1 MTALFP
7 AVTPSEH
14 PTILAGRFPHVEKR
28 STGGRVRRIGLSNV
42 QLDGEITLTYTNI
55 DTQQLLALLAHWRQ
69 VRGTTLDFRLPAELF
84 PSMSSSTRARLM
96 ATTWRHKEGPKVVDI
111 CGGQPEFLLHSLE
124 FTIVAQPR
132 RVASPVLESVPELS
146 LPVVPVTAPGAH
158 LRVAVVFAPG
168 AAGINTINLPGAAW
182 VLSPVWLPG
191 AASTPGTSTA
201 PGAALA
207 VAVELTPGPTTTP
220 SAGLNV
226 STTWATGKGSIGG
239 VAPGSAWTN
248 NVALAAGAAS
258 VSLVVAPGAALAAG
272 VAWAPG
278 SASITGGTAPGALL
292 ALATAWQPGGAQGI
306 APGAAWSVSVGWAG
320 GAGSV
325 PGTDPTFSSVSLLLP
340 FEGANNSTTFTDASS
355 NALTPSSV
363 TGDVKISTAQLKYGN
378 ASALFTPGSNGA
390 FIRYTPQTLLEF
402 SADFTIEAWVYSTS
416 TTDQII
422 GSSASDQN
430 TQIFR
435 LNQFGAAGNLSF
447 YLNGTQVFDPTPA
460 GLAINTHQHLAICR
474 SGSSTRMFVN
484 GFQIGP
490 TNTTWTGTFRMDVIG
505 TFFFNGSR
513 LTVEQGGPYDFTGH
527 LDELRARKTA
537 LYTSNFTPPTGP
549 HPTS

>member
-1 MTALFP
+1 
-7 AVTPSEH
+7 
-14 PTILAGRFPHVEKR
+14 
-28 STGGRVRRIGLSNV
+28 VRRIGLSNV
-42 QLDGEITLTYTNI
+42 QLDGTITLTYTNI
-55 DTQQLLALLAHWRQ
+55 DTLQLLTLLAHWRQ
-69 VRGTTLDFRLPAELF
+69 VRGTTLEFRLPAELF
-84 PSMSSSTRARLM
+84 PSMSSTTRALLM

-111 CGGQPEFLLHSLE
+111 CGGQPDFLLHSLE

-132 RVASPVLESVPELS
+132 RVASPVLATVPELS
-146 LPVVPVTAPGAH
+146 LPVVPVTAPGAQWSV
-158 LRVAVVFAPG
+158 LAVFAPG
-168 AAGINTINLPGAAW
+168 KAGTNTINLPGAAW

-239 VAPGSAWTN
+239 VAPGAAWTN

-258 VSLVVAPGAALAAG
+258 LSLVVAPGAALAAG

-292 ALATAWQPGGAQGI
+292 ALATGWQPGGAQGI

-325 PGTDPTFSSVSLLLP
+325 PGTDPNFSSVSLLLP

-422 GSSASDQN
+422 GSSSSNTN

-435 LNQFGAAGNLSF
+435 LNQNSTGNLAF
-447 YLNGTQVFDPTPA
+447 FLNGTQVFQPTPA

-474 SGSSTRMFVN
+474 SSSSTRMFVN

-505 TFFFNGSR
+505 TFFFDGSR
-513 LTVEQGGPYDFTGH
+513 YTTAIYDFTGH
-527 LDELRARKTA
+527 IDELRLTKAAR
-537 LYTSNFTPPTGP
+537 YTSNFTPTGP

>member
-1 MTALFP
+1 
-7 AVTPSEH
+7 
-14 PTILAGRFPHVEKR
+14 
-28 STGGRVRRIGLSNV
+28 VRRIGLSNV
-42 QLDGEITLTYTNI
+42 QLDGAITLTYTNI
-55 DTQQLLALLAHWRQ
+55 DTLQLLTLLAHWRQ

-84 PSMSSSTRARLM
+84 PSMSSTTRALLM

-111 CGGQPEFLLHSLE
+111 CGGQLDFLLHSLE

-132 RVASPVLESVPELS
+132 RVASPVLGTAPELS

-158 LRVAVVFAPG
+158 WRVGAVFAPG
-168 AAGINTINLPGAAW
+168 KAGVNAISLPGAAW

-191 AASTPGTSTA
+191 AAGTPDNVNAT
-201 PGAALA
+201 GADWA
-207 VAVELTPGPTTTP
+207 VSVEIGAGARTTP
-220 SAGLNV
+220 SAALNL
-226 STTWATGKGSIGG
+226 STSWATGKGSITG
-239 VAPGSAWTN
+239 VAPGAAWTN
-248 NVALAAGAAS
+248 NVAWATGKAS

-278 SASITGGTAPGALL
+278 SAFITGGTAPGAQL

-306 APGAAWSVSVGWAG
+306 APGAAWSVSAVWVG

-363 TGDVKISTAQLKYGN
+363 TGDVKISTAQSKYGS
-378 ASALFTPGSNGA
+378 ASALFTPGFNGA
-390 FIRYTPQTLLEF
+390 FIRYTPQALLQF
-402 SADFTIEAWVYSTS
+402 SADFTIEAWVYSTT

-422 GSSASDQN
+422 VSSASDQN

-435 LNQFGAAGNLSF
+435 LNQVSAGNLSF
-447 YLNGTQVFDPTPA
+447 YINGNQVFNPIPA
-460 GLAINTHQHLAICR
+460 GLVTNTWQHLAICR
-474 SGSSTRMFVN
+474 SGTSTRMFVN

-505 TFFFNGSR
+505 TFFFDGSR
-513 LTVEQGGPYDFTGH
+513 YEYPASDFTGH
-527 LDELRARKTA
+527 IDELRLTKAAR
-537 LYTSNFTPPTGP
+537 YTSNFTPTGP

>member
-1 MTALFP
+1 
-7 AVTPSEH
+7 
-14 PTILAGRFPHVEKR
+14 
-28 STGGRVRRIGLSNV
+28 V
-42 QLDGEITLTYTNI
+42 Q
-55 DTQQLLALLAHWRQ
+55 
-69 VRGTTLDFRLPAELF
+69 
-84 PSMSSSTRARLM
+84 
-96 ATTWRHKEGPKVVDI
+96 
-111 CGGQPEFLLHSLE
+111 
-124 FTIVAQPR
+124 
-132 RVASPVLESVPELS
+132 
-146 LPVVPVTAPGAH
+146 
-158 LRVAVVFAPG
+158 
-168 AAGINTINLPGAAW
+168 
-182 VLSPVWLPG
+182 
-191 AASTPGTSTA
+191 
-201 PGAALA
+201 
-207 VAVELTPGPTTTP
+207 LTPGPTTTP
-220 SAGLNV
+220 SAGLNI

-239 VAPGSAWTN
+239 VAPGAAWTN

-278 SASITGGTAPGALL
+278 SAFITGGTAPGALL
-292 ALATAWQPGGAQGI
+292 ALATGWQPGGAQGI

-402 SADFTIEAWVYSTS
+402 SADFTIEAWVYLTE
-416 TTDQII
+416 TRDQII
-422 GSSASDQN
+422 GSSASDIN

-435 LNQFGAAGNLSF
+435 LNQISAGNLAF
-447 YLNGTQVFDPTPA
+447 FLNGTQVFQPTPA
-460 GLAINTHQHLAICR
+460 GLAINTWHHLAICR
-474 SGSSTRMFVN
+474 SGTVTKMFVD
-484 GFQIGP
+484 GVQKGE
-490 TNTTWTGTFRMDVIG
+490 TNTSWTGTFRMDVIG

-513 LTVEQGGPYDFTGH
+513 YADGIYDFTGH
-527 LDELRARKTA
+527 IDELRLTKAAR
-537 LYTSNFTPPTGP
+537 YTSNFTPTGP

>member
-42 QLDGEITLTYTNI
+42 QLDGAITLTYTNI
-55 DTQQLLALLAHWRQ
+55 DTLQLLTLLAHWRQ

-84 PSMSSSTRARLM
+84 PSMSSTTRALLM

-111 CGGQPEFLLHSLE
+111 CGGQPDFLLHSLE

-146 LPVVPVTAPGAH
+146 LPVVPVTAPGAL
-158 LRVAVVFAPG
+158 LRVAAVFAPG

-182 VLSPVWLPG
+182 LLSPVWLPG

-201 PGAALA
+201 PGATLA

-220 SAGLNV
+220 SAGLNI
-226 STTWATGKGSIGG
+226 STTWATGKVSIGG
-239 VAPGSAWTN
+239 VAPGAAWTN

-292 ALATAWQPGGAQGI
+292 ALGTAWQPGGAQGI
-306 APGAAWSVSVGWAG
+306 APGAAWSVSVVWAG

-402 SADFTIEAWVYSTS
+402 SADFTIEAWVYSSETRN
-416 TTDQII
+416 QII
-422 GSSASDQN
+422 GSSASDIN

-435 LNQFGAAGNLSF
+435 LNQISAGNLAF
-447 YLNGTQVFDPTPA
+447 FLNGTQVFQPTPA
-460 GLAINTHQHLAICR
+460 GLVINTWHHLAICR
-474 SGSSTRMFVN
+474 SGTVTKMFVD
-484 GFQIGP
+484 GVQKGE
-490 TNTTWTGTFRMDVIG
+490 TNTSWTGTFRMDVIG

-513 LTVEQGGPYDFTGH
+513 YIADGIYDFTGH
-527 LDELRARKTA
+527 IDELRLTKAAR
-537 LYTSNFTPPTGP
+537 YTSNFTPTGP